1 MGYDR
6 HVYATVIL
14 NTRQGGIGNGLT
26 YAVSTNAWTGRPS
39 PSTPLR
45 TSSAPLR
52 TIVGYLVKVPLRKK
66 LIEGI
71 VIDFHEEKPEGDYD
85 VKEIARVF
93 GEEPLLTKN
102 QIDLSRWMAEYY
114 LCHLRQTIGVWL
126 PGGEWEKLLP
136 EKEEFVRYTIQ
147 FPPAGRA
154 GNSTGTKKTGK
165 KQQELIDYLSGKDWV
180 RWKEVKEA
188 TGADRGTLRRL
199 VEQGLIEAKE
209 EVAGC
214 FDMRRRVMLP
224 ARRSFSEGGSSPSP
238 FAGAQ
243 DRLREGV
250 SKHVCG
256 ATQGDTAISM
266 PSPNT
271 PPPRGAY

>member
-26 YAVSTNAWTGRPS
+26 YGVPQGVFVSIGS
-39 PSTPLR
+39 LIK
-45 TSSAPLR
+45 AP
-52 TIVGYLVKVPLRKK
+52 IRKR
-66 LIEGI
+66 LIEGV
-71 VIDFHEEKPEGDYD
+71 VIDVQTEKPEGDYD
-85 VKEIARVF
+85 VKEIARVL

-238 FAGAQ
+238 FDGAQ
-243 DRLREGV
+243 DRL
-250 SKHVCG
+250 
-256 ATQGDTAISM
+256 
-266 PSPNT
+266 
-271 PPPRGAY
+271 